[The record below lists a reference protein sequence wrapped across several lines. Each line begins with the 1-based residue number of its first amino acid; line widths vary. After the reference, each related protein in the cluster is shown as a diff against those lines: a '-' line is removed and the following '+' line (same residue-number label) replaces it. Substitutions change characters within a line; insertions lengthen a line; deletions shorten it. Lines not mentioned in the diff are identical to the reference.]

1 MRTIGTGKAVSSNY
15 IEYEGNRDK
24 DKILSIKEYLDEIKR
39 YLNDLI
45 DLKSKGEW
53 NIKLIMSINCFPLN
67 ILVKYVLCIQSLMA

>member
-1 MRTIGTGKAVSSNY
+1 MRKIGTGKAVSSNY
-15 IEYEGNRDK
+15 IEHEGNRDK
-24 DKILSIKEYLDEIKR
+24 DKTLSIKEYLDEIKQ

-67 ILVKYVLCIQSLMA
+67 ILVKHVLCIQSLMA